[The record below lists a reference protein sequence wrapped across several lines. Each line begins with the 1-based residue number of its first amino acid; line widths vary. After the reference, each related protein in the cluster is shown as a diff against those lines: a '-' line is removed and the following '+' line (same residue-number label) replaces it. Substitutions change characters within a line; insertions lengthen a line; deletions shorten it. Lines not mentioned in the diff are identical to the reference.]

1 MHWGKGLAILSVVVV
16 AISFAATGAIGR
28 STGIDKT
35 GGMPK
40 EGCTCHGEGGEKEKK
55 GVPSDK
61 VVIDFKIDGNPFKY
75 QKGKVYN
82 ISIGVAQ
89 TDVPMPAAALNKG
102 GFNLR
107 VTSGTLKAAAGYE
120 NFVKPSGNLEATH
133 TPEGDKNG
141 RMWNLTWTAPADDKD
156 AAIFTVFVNTVDGDG
171 SPDEGDHWTG
181 KVVVLMGTSGEVG
194 GGGHVAPEEIGVRWL
209 AHWVG
214 IISFIAVFVV
224 LILYYFV
231 LKYGETV
238 HATDHRDRKEK

>member
-1 MHWGKGLAILSVVVV
+1 MHWGKGLALLSVVVV
-16 AISFAATGAIGR
+16 AITFVAAGAMGR

-35 GGMPK
+35 GGLTK
-40 EGCTCHGEGGEKEKK
+40 EGCTCHGPGGETGKK

-61 VVIDFKIDGNPFKY
+61 VVVEFKIDGNPYKY

-82 ISIGVAQ
+82 VSIGVAE
-89 TDVPMPAAALNKG
+89 TDVPLPPSAAQNKG

-107 VTSGTLKAAAGYE
+107 VTNGKLAPAAGFE
-120 NFVKPSGNLEATH
+120 RFVKISGSEATH
-133 TPEGDKNG
+133 TSDGDKNG
-141 RMWNLTWTAPADDKD
+141 RLWNLTWTAPSDDKD
-156 AAIFTVFVNTVDGDG
+156 AVVFSMFVNTVNGDG
-171 SPDEGDHWTG
+171 APDEGDHWTG
-181 KVVVLMGTSGEVG
+181 HVAVLMGTSGEVG
-194 GGGHVAPEEIGVRWL
+194 GGGHVSPEEIGVRWL

-224 LILYYFV
+224 LVLYYFV